1 MRRQRTAAV
10 TRARVT
16 DRYTGPAAPRAVPA
30 VHSLLQLQRTLGNQ
44 AVSRLIRSAHGQDVQ
59 RYADCTPPRMSGLS
73 CPPRQKGE
81 KETARNGAMVFL
93 PQLTIPVTGETGVL
107 IANFDIGS
115 HAIKSNLASTIYWKQ
130 FLRMAPASKRK
141 WRIEGFSD
149 CQGSEKL
156 NTSLRDKRARAVQS
170 ILPDAVKR
178 SITSAA
184 GAASPDCIT
193 ENSTAAD
200 RTLNRSVAIIL
211 EERTYD
217 FKGDTIEDSLER
229 KEPDT
234 SGCSDTQR
242 KRLAIAF
249 PLARRIGEKAK
260 AAISTMKRGSADEAL
275 LKKFFGPR
283 AFEERWHIN
292 QGYTAALKALKS
304 DPTYKCVATGTDP
317 CKGGTV
323 GFVGAHAIIF
333 GNPTVVCDSAFNDDD
348 IELADTILHEASH
361 LRDFTN
367 DLQYC
372 SRTTGCTLDTT
383 DEVLPGIGL
392 TDRGALNNADSYS
405 RFASELFRR

>member
-1 MRRQRTAAV
+1 MVTV
-10 TRARVT
+10 TRARASNP
-16 DRYTGPAAPRAVPA
+16 RTGPAATRVFA
-30 VHSLLQLQRTLGNQ
+30 VHPLLQLQRTLGNR
-44 AVSRLIRSAHGQDVQ
+44 AVNRLIRATDGPEIQ
-59 RYADCTPPRMSGLS
+59 RYADCTPPRMSMVS

-81 KETARNGAMVFL
+81 KETARIGPMVFF
-93 PQLTIPVTGETGVL
+93 PQLTLPATGETGVL

-115 HAIKSNLASTIYWKQ
+115 HAIKPNLASTIYWKQ
-130 FLRMAPASKRK
+130 FLRTAPANNSK

-149 CQGSEKL
+149 CQGNEKL
-156 NTSLRDKRARAVQS
+156 NTSLRDKRASAVQA
-170 ILPDAVKR
+170 ILPDPLKAA
-178 SITSAA
+178 ITSAS
-184 GAASPDCIT
+184 GAVVSDCIT
-193 ENSTAAD
+193 ENSTAAE
-200 RTLNRSVAIIL
+200 RTMNRSVAIIL
-211 EERTYD
+211 EERTYE
-217 FKGDTIEDSLER
+217 FEGDTIEDRLER

-234 SGCSDTQR
+234 SGCSETQR

-260 AAISTMKRGSADEAL
+260 AAISAMKRGSPDEAL
-275 LKKFFGPR
+275 LKKFFGSR
-283 AFEERWHIN
+283 AFEERWHID

-317 CKGGTV
+317 CTGGTV

-333 GNPTVVCDSAFNDDD
+333 GNPTVVCESAFLDDN

-361 LRDFTN
+361 LGDWTN

-372 SRTTGCTLDTT
+372 SRTSGCTLDTT
-383 DEVLPGIGL
+383 DEVLPGLGL